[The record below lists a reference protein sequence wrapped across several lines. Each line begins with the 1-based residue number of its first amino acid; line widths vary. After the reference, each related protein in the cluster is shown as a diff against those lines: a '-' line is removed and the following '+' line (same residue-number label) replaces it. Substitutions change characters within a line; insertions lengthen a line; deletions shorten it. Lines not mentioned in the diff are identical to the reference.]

1 MALAAKVPCGVQ
13 DGVTCDNESKTWKDV
28 NSSLPDIRIEVYG
41 PPPTSGTRDAFAELG
56 LGGGCKMI
64 PWIKKFRKKDK
75 SAWKKLC
82 YTVRE
87 DGAYIETG
95 ENDNLIIQKLLNN
108 PNALGVFGFSF
119 LDQNT
124 DSVKGSIVDGIEPTY
139 ESIASGDYKVSRSLF
154 FYVKKAHIGSIPGI
168 EEYMAEFMN
177 DNAIGDEGYL
187 LDKGLIPLPQDARTK
202 YQSDSKNLAN
212 LKF

>member
-1 MALAAKVPCGVQ
+1 
-13 DGVTCDNESKTWKDV
+13 
-28 NSSLPDIRIEVYG
+28 
-41 PPPTSGTRDAFAELG
+41 
-56 LGGGCKMI
+56 MI

-124 DSVKGSIVDGIEPTY
+124 DSVKGSIVDGIEPTF